1 VKDENNPTDRKLCS
15 ETSGA
20 ASIRLSQQDPKQS
33 TRGKKKPE
41 EFEDAPS
48 RCIKRHCHCRRL
60 KERTAGHCH
69 SSLFHSIST
78 FFFFARPKD
87 ACCLPTLRTVGG
99 AMGGLRCRLGWCL
112 GPGAVFKTAAP
123 YSVVFCG
130 VSVSVRAPAFLVLLA
145 SWSPGL
151 LASSFWFRHGVCR
164 GLLAARVWLCVAT
177 GVAGDAHF
185 VGSCRICRPL
195 LGLSR
200 WRRELL
206 VAPGFDRSAFARFV
220 DAASMWRNIC

>member
-1 VKDENNPTDRKLCS
+1 
-15 ETSGA
+15 
-20 ASIRLSQQDPKQS
+20 
-33 TRGKKKPE
+33 
-41 EFEDAPS
+41 
-48 RCIKRHCHCRRL
+48 
-60 KERTAGHCH
+60 
-69 SSLFHSIST
+69 
-78 FFFFARPKD
+78 
-87 ACCLPTLRTVGG
+87 
-99 AMGGLRCRLGWCL
+99 MGGFRCRLGWCL

-123 YSVVFCG
+123 YSGFFLMVVVFCG

-200 WRRELL
+200 W
-206 VAPGFDRSAFARFV
+206 
-220 DAASMWRNIC
+220 